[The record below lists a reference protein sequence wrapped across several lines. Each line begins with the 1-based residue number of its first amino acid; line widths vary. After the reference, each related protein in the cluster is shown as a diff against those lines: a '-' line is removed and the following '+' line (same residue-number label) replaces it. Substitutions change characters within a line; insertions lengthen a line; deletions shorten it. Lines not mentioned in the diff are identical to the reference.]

1 MASHYL
7 RKYVPAV
14 SNYIR
19 FNVLKLL
26 GQDKLT
32 SESRAAVGLM
42 RSLSNEFSSFN
53 ITFNTIAIGLIDT
66 EVSEKISIEG
76 NKLARLQPEPQ
87 PAISMKRPGKPA
99 EVAAQVVFL
108 ASDRASY
115 VSKLCRSSHC
125 KITDSSFEFCLD
137 HGSKYCGRRRLD
149 SLCLRRVIS

>member
-14 SNYIR
+14 SHSIR
-19 FNVLKLL
+19 FNVLNLL

-32 SESRAAVGLM
+32 SQSRAAVGLM

-66 EVSEKISIEG
+66 EVSEKIAIQG
-76 NKLARLQPEPQ
+76 DKLARIQPEPQ
-87 PAISMKRPGKPA
+87 PAISIKRPGRPD

-115 VSKLCRSSHC
+115 VSKMCRGYHW
-125 KITDSSFEFCLD
+125 KP
-137 HGSKYCGRRRLD
+137 H
-149 SLCLRRVIS
+149 